1 MKNKKYWE
9 FKNQVTNQETEEV
22 EEIELAVNGEIVAI
36 ECWEGDVSS
45 NAFKAELDKYPNAK
59 HIKVSINSPGG
70 DVFQAIAIANYLREH
85 KAKVTATIHAM
96 CASAATII
104 ASAADEVK
112 AYNNTIYMIHDP
124 MTVGGGGIQVF
135 KKIINILETI
145 KESIINTY
153 KLHTHLDEKDI
164 YDMMTNETWMS
175 ASKALENGFI
185 TEIVGERVESEK
197 VDEIKNLMKGQVFSN
212 FKAFPTGLF
221 KNLLSTSNEPK
232 QPAITNK
239 IDKGSEEVM
248 NSNEF
253 KNNHKDVYDE
263 VSTEIKNSERQ
274 RISKIVNLG
283 AKYGLDQEVINKA
296 INEGKSE
303 GDFAF
308 EIMNNTEILT
318 GFKAK
323 NQQTELEEETKEA
336 GIENVKT
343 EEPVAK
349 DVAEKQN
356 FVKNTANLIKNF
368 L

>member
-145 KESIINTY
+145 KESIVNTY
-153 KLHTHLDEKDI
+153 KLHTHLDEKEI
-164 YDMMTNETWMS
+164 YDMMTEETWMS

-185 TEIVGERVESEK
+185 TEIVGEKVESEK
-197 VDEIKNLMKGQVFSN
+197 VDEIRNLMKGQVFSN

-232 QPAITNK
+232 QAAITNK
-239 IDKGSEEVM
+239 TDKGSEEVM
-248 NSNEF
+248 NLNEL
-253 KNNHKDVYDE
+253 KNNHKDIYDE
-263 VSTEIKNSERQ
+263 ASTEIKNSERA
-274 RISKIVNLG
+274 RVTKIVNLG
-283 AKYGLDQEVINKA
+283 SKYGIDQEIVNKA

-308 EIMNNTEILT
+308 EIMNNTEIVT
-318 GFKAK
+318 KFNAK
-323 NQQTELEEETKEA
+323 NKQEELKEETKDA
-336 GIENVKT
+336 GVNNVKS
-343 EEPVAK
+343 EEPVPQK
-349 DVAEKQN
+349 DVEVKSFVNKTAEL
-356 FVKNTANLIKNF
+356 VKSF

>member
-1 MKNKKYWE
+1 
-9 FKNQVTNQETEEV
+9 
-22 EEIELAVNGEIVAI
+22 
-36 ECWEGDVSS
+36 
-45 NAFKAELDKYPNAK
+45 
-59 HIKVSINSPGG
+59 
-70 DVFQAIAIANYLREH
+70 
-85 KAKVTATIHAM
+85 
-96 CASAATII
+96 
-104 ASAADEVK
+104 
-112 AYNNTIYMIHDP
+112 
-124 MTVGGGGIQVF
+124 
-135 KKIINILETI
+135 
-145 KESIINTY
+145 
-153 KLHTHLDEKDI
+153 
-164 YDMMTNETWMS
+164 MMTEETWMS

-185 TEIVGERVESEK
+185 TEIVGEKVESEK

-221 KNLLSTSNEPK
+221 KNLLSTSNKPK
-232 QPAITNK
+232 QSAITNK

-283 AKYGLDQEVINKA
+283 AKYGLDQEIVNKA
-296 INEGKSE
+296 INDGKSE

-343 EEPVAK
+343 EEPLPEK
-349 DVAEKQN
+349 DVEVKN

>member
-9 FKNQVTNQETEEV
+9 FKNQVTNNETEEV

-145 KESIINTY
+145 KESIVSTY
-153 KLHTHLDEKDI
+153 KLHTHLDDKTI
-164 YDMMTNETWMS
+164 FDMMTDETWMS

-185 TEIVGERVESEK
+185 TEIIGEKVPVDK

-212 FKAFPTGLF
+212 FKTFPSGLF
-221 KNLLSTSNEPK
+221 KNLISTSNEPK
-232 QPAITNK
+232 QPTITNK
-239 IDKGSEEVM
+239 INEGSEKVM
-248 NSNEF
+248 NLNEL
-253 KNNHKDVYDE
+253 KNTHKDVYE
-263 VSTEIKNSERQ
+263 EASAEIKNSERQ

-283 AKYGLDQEVINKA
+283 AKYGIEQEIVNKA
-296 INEGKSE
+296 INDGKSE

-308 EIMNNTEILT
+308 EIMNNTEIVT
-318 GFKAK
+318 KFKAK
-323 NQQTELEEETKEA
+323 NQQEELVEETKEA
-336 GIENVKT
+336 GVNNVKT
-343 EEPVAK
+343 EEPVPEK
-349 DVAEKQN
+349 DAEVKN
-356 FVKNTANLIKNF
+356 FVQKTSNLVKQF